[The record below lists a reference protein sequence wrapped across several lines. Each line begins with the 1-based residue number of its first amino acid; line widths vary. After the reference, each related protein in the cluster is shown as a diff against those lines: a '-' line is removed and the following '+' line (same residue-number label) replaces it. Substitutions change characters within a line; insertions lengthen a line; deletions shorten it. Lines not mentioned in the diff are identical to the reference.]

1 MFRKIRTEHIIVGG
15 ALAVVLICLG
25 IAARPS
31 QLQAFQSP
39 LPTPESQTSQPLYFQ
54 SPLPTPMPTPFPT
67 ISPNLPN
74 SERALLFIAQ
84 RKQVPQDRLLLA
96 DAFTIGFPLTHRS
109 LWQGL
114 VLDSQDGTPVLY
126 EVLIDGDT
134 KEILTEGLTNPEAY
148 WATEEIAFREHYA
161 DQILSL
167 VSRREGVPV
176 SSLDI
181 AAGIM
186 EYYALTGQIVWRGKI
201 QDSVRGDIY
210 EVAVNAQGQSVNVEA
225 LEAAENTAR
234 RSRYGKMELPL
245 YYYLRTRPPQEKSR
259 VLLWVGGV
267 DYEWVNEELARRY
280 PQVQAYRF
288 ASGQPVDERGQ
299 PIPIER
305 ELFDR
310 IRRDY
315 NDLLDQAH
323 LQAAEPVAAFLRA
336 RGYEA
341 NALSAF
347 PGIEVELPAKVI
359 LELNRASLEN
369 LVAIYHRGSSEVVP
383 ELDSV
388 GGTIRASAAWNSG
401 YTGQGV
407 RIGMID
413 GGVVNPNVTHRALQG
428 KVVAA
433 DSNNPTDWHAA
444 LVAGVM
450 IGDHP
455 NFPQYRGIAYG
466 SDELVSAGGGVG
478 PGSINFLVD
487 RDAFVINASISTT
500 STRVMQWED
509 RVFDYLVR
517 LRDPTIAVAAGAGG
531 GNVKSPGKAYNV
543 ITVGAFDDHN
553 DPHWNDT
560 MWDDSARIDPYIDGQ
575 TTSGDREKPEVVAVG
590 VDVTTVDINQGDDG
604 FDSFDGTSV
613 ATPQVSALAALLIQR
628 YWFIRTNPEAVKAI
642 IMASATHN
650 IEGDARLSEA
660 DGAGAIDVA
669 SALAVFHSGG
679 WGYKIIHN
687 ITDPNDP
694 SNPFDGYG
702 SSYDFRGSDFVVG
715 STHAYAGE
723 RIRAVICWDSN
734 PANDYST
741 DPLSTDL
748 DLLIISPN
756 GSTVASSTSWHNN
769 YEIVDFVAPEAGE
782 YRMRVK
788 YYARTPAEGLDL
800 GLGLA
805 WLRIHR
811 VYLPLV
817 MKNH

>member
-1 MFRKIRTEHIIVGG
+1 MFKKIRADNIIVGG
-15 ALAVVLICLG
+15 ALVIVLICLG
-25 IAARPS
+25 IATLPS

-39 LPTPESQTSQPLYFQ
+39 LPTPESQISQPLYFQ
-54 SPLPTPMPTPFPT
+54 SPLPTPALTPFPT
-67 ISPNLPN
+67 IPPNLPN

-84 RKQVPQDRLLLA
+84 RKQVPRDRLLLA
-96 DAFTIGFPLTHRS
+96 DAFIIRFPLTHQS

-114 VLDSQDGTPVLY
+114 VLDGQDGNPVLY

-134 KEILTEGLTNPEAY
+134 KEILTEGATAPEAY
-148 WATEEIAFREHYA
+148 WETEEMAFREHYA
-161 DQILSL
+161 ERILSL
-167 VSRREGVPV
+167 AARQEGVPV
-176 SSLDI
+176 SNLDV
-181 AAGIM
+181 AAGIL
-186 EYYALTGQIVWRGKI
+186 EYYALTGQIVWRSKI

-210 EVAVNAQGQSVNVEA
+210 EVALNAQGQSVNIEA
-225 LEAAENTAR
+225 LEAAENAAR

-288 ASGQPVDERGQ
+288 ASGQPVDERGH
-299 PIPIER
+299 PIPVER

-310 IRRDY
+310 IRQDY
-315 NDLLDQAH
+315 NDLLDQVH
-323 LQAAEPVAAFLRA
+323 LQAAEPVVAFLRA

-341 NALSAF
+341 EALSAF
-347 PGIEVELPAKVI
+347 PGIEVELPARAI
-359 LELNRASLEN
+359 LELNRAPLEN
-369 LVAIYHRGSSEVVP
+369 LVAIYHGGRSEVVP

-413 GGVVNPNVTHRALQG
+413 EGVVNPNVAHRALQG

-433 DSNNPTDWHAA
+433 NSNDPTNWHAA

-450 IGDHP
+450 VGDHP

-466 SDELVSAGGGVG
+466 SDELVSAGGGG

-543 ITVGAFDDHN
+543 ITVGAFDDH
-553 DPHWNDT
+553 DDAGWHNDT
-560 MWDDSARIDPYIDGQ
+560 MWAGSARIDPYIDGQ

-590 VDVTTVDINQGDDG
+590 VNVTTIDINRGDDG
-604 FDSFDGTSV
+604 FWPQTGTSV

-642 IMASATHN
+642 IMASAIHN
-650 IEGDARLSEA
+650 VEGDARLSEA

-679 WGYKIIHN
+679 WGYKIIHD
-687 ITDPNDP
+687 ITNPSDP
-694 SNPFDGYG
+694 SNPFNG
-702 SSYDFRGSDFVVG
+702 SGTFYDFRGSDFVVG
-715 STHAYAGE
+715 STHAYGGE

-734 PANDYST
+734 PASDYSS

-748 DLLIISPN
+748 DLLIISKL
-756 GSTVASSTSWHNN
+756 GHGGL
-769 YEIVDFVAPEAGE
+769 FGE
-782 YRMRVK
+782 
-788 YYARTPAEGLDL
+788 
-800 GLGLA
+800 LA
-805 WLRIHR
+805 
-811 VYLPLV
+811 
-817 MKNH
+817 